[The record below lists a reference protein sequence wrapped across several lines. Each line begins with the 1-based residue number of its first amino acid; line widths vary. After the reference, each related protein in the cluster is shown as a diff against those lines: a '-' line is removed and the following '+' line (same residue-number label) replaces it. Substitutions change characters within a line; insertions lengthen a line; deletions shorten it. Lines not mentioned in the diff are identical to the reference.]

1 MRRVLTLVAAA
12 ALLAVPAC
20 GGDDDD
26 DAAAP
31 SAGPTATVTVP
42 STPTPSAP
50 ASTAPGSTMPRQQWP
65 TDPVSVPFVGR
76 VPPVP
81 TLSAIRIGAHPEGG
95 YDRVAFNF
103 DRLPGY
109 VVKYQSSIVYDG
121 SGKPVD
127 LPGDAFVQLVFNPAQ
142 AHDDEGRSTLAHAPV
157 EPVGVNLPALS
168 SYVLNGDFE
177 GYVSVALGLPEKV
190 GFRVGH
196 LRSSSGQSVVYIDL
210 ARP

>member
-20 GGDDDD
+20 GGDDEG
-26 DAAAP
+26 AAAP
-31 SAGPTATVTVP
+31 SAGPTATVTVTATP
-42 STPTPSAP
+42 SPPSAP
-50 ASTAPGSTMPRQQWP
+50 ASTAPHRQWP

-81 TLSAIRIGAHPEGG
+81 TLSGIRVGAHPEGG
-95 YDRVAFNF
+95 YDRVAFDF
-103 DRLPGY
+103 DRVPGY

-121 SGKPVD
+121 SGEPVD
-127 LPGDAFVQLVFNPAQ
+127 LPGDAFIQLVFNPAQ
-142 AHDDEGRSTLAHAPV
+142 AHDDSGTSTLAEPPV
-157 EPVGVNLPALS
+157 KPVAVDLPALT

-196 LRSSSGQSVVYIDL
+196 LRSSSGKIVVYIDL

>member
-1 MRRVLTLVAAA
+1 MVAAA

-20 GGDDDD
+20 GGGDNG
-26 DAAAP
+26 AAAS
-31 SAGPTATVTVP
+31 SAGPTVTVTA
-42 STPTPSAP
+42 TPTPAPSAP
-50 ASTAPGSTMPRQQWP
+50 ASIAPQRQWS
-65 TDPVSVPFVGR
+65 TDPVSVRFVGR

-81 TLSAIRIGAHPEGG
+81 TLSGIRIGAHPEGG
-95 YDRVAFNF
+95 YDRVAFDF
-103 DRLPGY
+103 DRMPGY
-109 VVKYQSSIVYDG
+109 LAEYQSSIVYDG

-127 LPGDAFVQLVFNPAQ
+127 LPGDAFIQLVFNPAQ
-142 AHDDEGRSTLAHAPV
+142 AHDSSGSSTLAEPPV
-157 EPVGVNLPALS
+157 TPVAVDLPALT

-196 LRSSSGQSVVYIDL
+196 LRSSSGMVVVFVDL

>member
-1 MRRVLTLVAAA
+1 MVAAA

-20 GGDDDD
+20 GGDDDG
-26 DAAAP
+26 ATAP
-31 SAGPTATVTVP
+31 STGPTATVTVTATP
-42 STPTPSAP
+42 SPSAP
-50 ASTAPGSTMPRQQWP
+50 ASTAPHRQWP

-81 TLSAIRIGAHPEGG
+81 TLSAIRVGAHPEGG
-95 YDRVAFNF
+95 YDRVAFDF
-103 DRLPGY
+103 DRVPGY

-127 LPGDAFVQLVFNPAQ
+127 LLGDAFIQLVFNPAQ
-142 AHDDEGRSTLAHAPV
+142 AHDDSGSSTLAEPPV
-157 EPVGVNLPALS
+157 TPVAANLPALT

-177 GYVSVALGLPEKV
+177 GYVSVALGLPDKV

-196 LRSSSGQSVVYIDL
+196 LRSSSGKMVVFIDL